1 MKEKK
6 RLKTIKRI
14 TNLSIDLDVNLFDL
28 IPEYVIKE
36 LSPNYQRPGIGF
48 KMETNVVD
56 SNRNKVVKQS

>member
-48 KMETNVVD
+48 KMETNAIPD
-56 SNRNKVVKQS
+56 SNRNKVVK

>member
-14 TNLSIDLDVNLFDL
+14 TNLSIELDCNLFDL
-28 IPEYVIKE
+28 IPEHVIKE

-48 KMETNVVD
+48 KMETNTIPG
-56 SNRNKVVKQS
+56 SNRNKVVK